1 MKRKVIIGLTGLI
14 ASGKTETAKVFKKA
28 GFTVIDVDSF
38 AHGLYK
44 KGKPLYRALVKKYSK
59 AILAPGGQINR
70 RELAKLAFAGK
81 PQYLSF
87 SRLVFPYLN
96 RALKSLIDNRQPTTV
111 NPFIVLDMAVLFESG
126 FYRRCD
132 ATVFV
137 KAPEKQIRARMK
149 ARNAGP
155 AGKALIYQKL
165 FKVNKKIALSDYIL
179 YNDENKAALTLAA
192 RKLISKIKEK
202 HERS

>member
-1 MKRKVIIGLTGLI
+1 LKTMVIGLTGLI
-14 ASGKTETAKVFKKA
+14 ASGKTETGRVFKEA

-44 KGKPLYRALVKKYSK
+44 KGKPLYHGLVKKYGK
-59 AILAPGGQINR
+59 VILARGGQINR

-81 PQYLSF
+81 KQYLTF
-87 SRLVFPYLN
+87 NHIVFPYLN
-96 RALKSLIDNRQPTTV
+96 KALYSALRTSHSALT
-111 NPFIVLDMAVLFESG
+111 VLDMAVLFESG

-132 ATVFV
+132 AVVFV
-137 KAPEKQIRARMK
+137 KAPEKQIRARLN
-149 ARNAGP
+149 ARKTGP

-165 FKVNKKIALSDYIL
+165 FKVNKKIALSDFIL
-179 YNDENKAALTLAA
+179 YNDKNKAALTRAA